1 MPAAEDENGRQKM
14 EKKIYRLTPALKDN
28 LWGGERLKEYG
39 KSAEGIIAESWE
51 LSFTEGGE
59 ATVDGVPMSR
69 AFGRESWGTNC
80 DKFPFFPTLTKLIDA
95 REKLSVQVH
104 PADDYA
110 LKNEGMYGKTEMW
123 YIVGAEE
130 GAGIYMGL
138 KEKTSPEVFAEAV
151 ENGTVENLLAFHKVS
166 PGQVY
171 FIPAGTV
178 HAICDGVLIFEIQQN
193 STLTYRLYDYMRRDK
208 EGNLRPL
215 HVEKAMG
222 VSNLSPY
229 GCDFSPKENGVI
241 GECEYFRTEIMTLK
255 GEQRNITVTDESFLS
270 LTVIEGTANIGGEV
284 ASRGDSF
291 FCPAG
296 AGEITVFGNATVIAV
311 SVPKS

>member
-1 MPAAEDENGRQKM
+1 M

-59 ATVDGVPMSR
+59 ATVDGVPMSS
-69 AFGRESWGTNC
+69 AFDRKSWGRNC

-138 KEKTSPEVFAEAV
+138 KEKTSPEAFAEAV

-178 HAICDGVLIFEIQQN
+178 HAICEGVLIFEIQQN

-215 HVEKAMG
+215 HVQKAMG

-229 GCDFSPKENGVI
+229 ECDFTPKENGVI

-255 GEQRNITVTDESFLS
+255 GEKRNITVTEESFLS
-270 LTVIEGTANIGGEV
+270 LTVIEGTANIGGER

-296 AGEITVFGNATVIAV
+296 AGEITVYGTATVIAV